1 MSFGDA
7 EFSPD
12 ASRLLGASHG
22 TEAIKIWET
31 DQYQN
36 LLTLEAEGHFF
47 SEYSLFARRDHSRS
61 EERPR
66 RAPSV
71 ACTIMAGNRGGGADA
86 NELAEPVLRARHRYP
101 SLFPLT
107 HNEGFLS
114 PTEWALSIARASA
127 TSDERWP

>member
-1 MSFGDA
+1 MAFSHA

-47 SEYSLFARRDHSRS
+47 SEIRFSPDGTILGARSGPGVLHLW
-61 EERPR
+61 
-66 RAPSV
+66 RAPSWQEIE
-71 ACTIMAGNRGGGADA
+71 AAEQMPTNR
-86 NELAEPVLRARHRYP
+86 P
-101 SLFPLT
+101 SLSSGPKASIHRSFP
-107 HNEGFLS
+107 
-114 PTEWALSIARASA
+114 
-127 TSDERWP
+127 